1 MSPPDGGSG
10 WRTGS
15 GGPPWGW
22 RAYVLAGAAAEAA
35 GETKWK
41 EYGF

>member
-22 RAYVLAGAAAEAA
+22 ITYVLAGAAAAAAEAA
-35 GETKWK
+35 GEKKWK
-41 EYGF
+41 E